1 MVQPLFLV
9 VSQVGEKVNLFNFN
23 NKNAWE
29 VETMKAVI
37 LAGGYGTRISEETH
51 LKPKPMIEIGGKPVL
66 WHIMKIYSHYGINDF
81 IICLGYKG
89 YMIKEYFA
97 NYYLHMS
104 DITFNMQENHTE
116 IHHNTSEPWR
126 VTLVDTGL
134 ETMTGGRLKKV
145 RKYIGNETFCFT
157 YGDGVS
163 DVNIAEIIKFHRDT
177 GTKATL
183 TAVQPPGRFGAID
196 ILDNSRITSF
206 EEKPQ
211 GDGNWVN
218 GGYFVLEP
226 EVFDLIED
234 HTTVWELGPMEK
246 LANDNQLSAF
256 KHSGFW
262 QPMDTLRDK
271 VKLEELWSS
280 RKAPWKVWE

>member
-1 MVQPLFLV
+1 
-9 VSQVGEKVNLFNFN
+9 
-23 NKNAWE
+23 
-29 VETMKAVI
+29 MKAVI

-89 YMIKEYFA
+89 YLIKEYFA

-104 DITFNMQENHTE
+104 DITFNMRDNQTE

-145 RKYIGNETFCFT
+145 KKYVGNETFCFT

-163 DVNIAEIIKFHRDT
+163 DVNITELINFHRNT

-196 ILDNSRITSF
+196 IIHNSRITSF

-226 EVFDLIED
+226 EIFDLIED
-234 HTTVWELGPMEK
+234 DTTVWELSPLEK
-246 LANDNQLSAF
+246 LAKDNQLSAF
-256 KHSGFW
+256 KHDGFW

-271 VKLEELWSS
+271 VKLEELWDT